1 MRVLII
7 EDEEK
12 ISAAI
17 AHSLKQTSCEADC
30 CPDGDEGY
38 ILAQKDIYDVI
49 VLDLMLPGKNGLDI
63 VKDLRRH
70 KIATPILILTALG
83 SVDDRVSGLELGA
96 DDYLIKPFSMVELV
110 ARVKALSRRVPS
122 VYISE
127 SIGLGNLKLEADNL
141 TLTIGGEPIKLTYR
155 EAQFM
160 EMMMRKPGMVFTRT
174 QIIDRVWGYDNEVND
189 NNIEI
194 YIHYLRKKIRKAD
207 HSISTVRGI
216 GYTLEKR

>member
-17 AHSLKQTSCEADC
+17 AHTLRQTSNEVDC

-38 ILAQKDIYDVI
+38 ILAQKNIYDVI
-49 VLDLMLPGKNGLDI
+49 VLDLRLPGRSGLDI
-63 VKDLRRH
+63 VKALRRQ

-83 SVDDRVSGLELGA
+83 SVDDRVSGLETGA
-96 DDYLIKPFSMVELV
+96 DDYLIKPFSMAELV
-110 ARVKALSRRVPS
+110 ARVKALSRRIQS
-122 VYISE
+122 VYTSE
-127 SIGLGNLKLEADNL
+127 SICLGNMKLDADSL
-141 TLTIGGEPIKLTYR
+141 TLTIGEEPTKLTYR

-160 EMMMRKPGMVFTRT
+160 EMMMRKPDMVFTRA

-194 YIHYLRKKIRKAD
+194 YIHYLRKKIAKAD
-207 HSISTVRGI
+207 YSISTVRGI
-216 GYTLEKR
+216 GYTLGRR